1 MCVKDLKQKIANVA
15 DDIEVKICEED
26 GVLIDVNY
34 AYVDEDD
41 SGKSMFVISH

>member
-1 MCVKDLKQKIANVA
+1 MYVKDLKQKIANIA

-26 GVLIDVNY
+26 GLLIDVGH

-41 SGKSMFVISH
+41 FGKNVFVISH